1 MTIEEN
7 RENNTL
13 VLKVKGR
20 INTMT
25 APQLDEKVKNS
36 YEGLECLVMDFSEL
50 EYISSAGLRVVLD
63 AHKTMKGKNGKFKV
77 RGLTNEEVR
86 EAFAITGFLDK
97 LEVEDDEKIGI
108 KE

>member
-1 MTIEEN
+1 MTIEEK
-7 RENNTL
+7 REQNIL
-13 VLKVKGR
+13 ILKVRGR

-25 APQLDEKVKNS
+25 APELEGKVKSS
-36 YEGLECLVMDFSEL
+36 YNGLECLIMDFSEL

-77 RGLTNEEVR
+77 KGLANEEVR

-97 LEVEDDEKIGI
+97 LDVEDEEETDTDQ
-108 KE
+108 